1 MTGGGDEVS
10 VWTLALLIAAVAV
23 LGVLGGAATRYERYG
38 PAHQRGP
45 AGALAV
51 ASLTLAV
58 PVALVAFAVATV
70 QGDGLAWRLLGVA
83 CAAGVFGGLVAARGV
98 DHYLVLHSRR
108 GALHALRGDVRRA
121 GGGVRAVAA
130 LVPWAPV
137 AAALSGT
144 ADARRRLGDR
154 TG

>member
-1 MTGGGDEVS
+1 MS

-23 LGVLGGAATRYERYG
+23 FGVLGGAATRYERYG
-38 PAHQRGP
+38 PEHQRGP

-51 ASLTLAV
+51 VSLTFAIT
-58 PVALVAFAVATV
+58 VALVTFAVATL
-70 QGDGLAWRLLGVA
+70 QAEGLAWRLLGVA

-98 DHYLVLHSRR
+98 DHYLVLRSTR
-108 GALHALRGDVRRA
+108 GAVRALRGDVRR
-121 GGGVRAVAA
+121 GGHGVRAVAA

-144 ADARRRLGDR
+144 AQPRRRQRDPSH
-154 TG
+154 

>member
-1 MTGGGDEVS
+1 MS

-51 ASLTLAV
+51 VSLTLAMT
-58 PVALVAFAVATV
+58 VALVAFAVATL
-70 QGDGLAWRLLGVA
+70 QADGLAWRLLGVA

-98 DHYLVLHSRR
+98 DHYLVLRSTR
-108 GALHALRGDVRRA
+108 GALHALRGDARRGGDGLRTLA
-121 GGGVRAVAA
+121 G

-144 ADARRRLGDR
+144 AQPRRRQRDPNH
-154 TG
+154 